1 MMRLSPAV
9 TTAVTNICWE
19 IVKQINRVT
28 SVTSVTSR
36 VRTRM
41 RARVMCS

>member
-1 MMRLSPAV
+1 MLLSLPV
-9 TTAVTNICWE
+9 TSFVTRWIGE
-19 IVKQINRVT
+19 KSKQINVVT

-36 VRTRM
+36 ARTYM